1 MKKVNQIK
9 TLLLV
14 IAIIVCCSN
23 NIFAQNLSGK
33 EIMQK
38 VKDRPDGDNRKST
51 MQMELINKRGKK
63 RNRSVVS
70 YSMDIG
76 KDKKSIMFF
85 LSPADVK
92 GTGFLTWE
100 YDNPDKDDDRWLY
113 LPAMKKTRR
122 ISGTSAKKD
131 YFMGTDF
138 TYDDMGGRN
147 VDEDS
152 HKLLKTEKTD
162 GYDCWVI
169 ESKPRDPKDMYSKKV
184 SWIRKDCLFAHQ
196 VEFYDKMG
204 SLLKTLTISNIEK
217 IDGFWTAQ
225 KMHIINHQTSHQ
237 TILLM
242 SETKYNIKID
252 ENLFT
257 VSNLERGVSE

>member
-1 MKKVNQIK
+1 MKRKNLIK
-9 TLLLV
+9 TSLLIL
-14 IAIIVCCSN
+14 AIIASN
-23 NIFAQNLSGK
+23 NTNIFAQNLSGK

-92 GTGFLTWE
+92 GTGFLTWD

-138 TYDDMGGRN
+138 TYDDMGSRN
-147 VDEDS
+147 VDEDT
-152 HKLLKTEKTD
+152 HKLLREENLD
-162 GYDCWVI
+162 NYDCWVI
-169 ESKPRDPKDMYSKKV
+169 ESKSKDPKDMYSKKV
-184 SWIRKDCLFAHQ
+184 SRIRKDCLFARK

-204 SLLKTLTISNIEK
+204 NLLKTLTISDIEK

-225 KMHIINHQTSHQ
+225 KMHIINHQTNHQ

-257 VSNLERGVSE
+257 VSSLEKGIF

>member
-1 MKKVNQIK
+1 MKKTNQIK
-9 TLLLV
+9 TLLLA
-14 IAIIVCCSN
+14 IAVIVCCSN
-23 NIFAQNLSGK
+23 NIFAQNFSGK

-38 VKDRPDGDNRKST
+38 VKDRPDGKNREMK

-63 RNRSVVS
+63 RSRSVVS

-100 YDNPDKDDDRWLY
+100 YDNPEKDDDRWLY

-122 ISGTSAKKD
+122 ISGASAKKG

-147 VDEDS
+147 IDEDIY
-152 HKLLKTEKTD
+152 KLLREEKLD

-169 ESKPRDPKDMYSKKV
+169 ESKPKDTKDMYSKKV
-184 SWIRKDCLFAHQ
+184 SWIRKDCLHASK
-196 VEFYDKMG
+196 VVFYDKMEN
-204 SLLKTLTISNIEK
+204 LLKTLTISDIEK

-225 KMHIINHQTSHQ
+225 KMHIINHQTNHQ

-242 SETKYNIKID
+242 RETQYNIEID

-257 VSNLERGVSE
+257 VSNLEKGVF

>member
-1 MKKVNQIK
+1 MKRINLIK
-9 TLLLV
+9 TSLLIL
-14 IAIIVCCSN
+14 AIVASN
-23 NIFAQNLSGK
+23 NPNIFAQNLSGK

-38 VKDRPDGDNRKST
+38 VKDRPDGKNRKMK
-51 MQMELINKRGKK
+51 MQMELINKRDKK

-92 GTGFLTWE
+92 GTAFLTWE
-100 YDNPDKDDDRWLY
+100 YDNTDKEDDRWLY

-138 TYDDMGGRN
+138 TYDDMGSRN
-147 VDEDS
+147 VDEDT
-152 HKLLKTEKTD
+152 HKRLREEKSD
-162 GYDCWVI
+162 DYDCWVI
-169 ESKPRDPKDMYSKKV
+169 ESKPKDSKDMYSKKV
-184 SWIRKDCLFAHQ
+184 SWIRKDCLFARK

-204 SLLKTLTISNIEK
+204 NLLKTLTISNIKK

-225 KMHIINHQTSHQ
+225 KMHIINHQTNHQ
-237 TILLM
+237 TILLI
-242 SETKYNIKID
+242 SEVQYNIEIG
-252 ENLFT
+252 ESLFT
-257 VSNLERGVSE
+257 VSNLEKGAVK

>member
-1 MKKVNQIK
+1 MKRINLIK
-9 TLLLV
+9 TSLLIL
-14 IAIIVCCSN
+14 AIIAN
-23 NIFAQNLSGK
+23 NNTNIFAQNLSGK

-70 YSMDIG
+70 YSMDIE

-85 LSPADVK
+85 QSPADVK
-92 GTGFLTWE
+92 GTGFLTWD

-122 ISGTSAKKD
+122 ISGASAKKD

-147 VDEDS
+147 VDEDI
-152 HKLLKTEKTD
+152 HKLLKEEKTD

-169 ESKPRDPKDMYSKKV
+169 ESKPKDPKDMYSKKV
-184 SWIRKDCLFAHQ
+184 SRIRKDCLFARK

-204 SLLKTLTISNIEK
+204 NLLKTLTISDIEK
-217 IDGFWTAQ
+217 INGFWTAQ
-225 KMHIINHQTSHQ
+225 KMHIINHQTNHQ

-242 SETKYNIKID
+242 NETKYNIKID
-252 ENLFT
+252 VNLFT
-257 VSNLERGVSE
+257 VSNLEKGVF

>member
-1 MKKVNQIK
+1 MN
-9 TLLLV
+9 TLKRITG
-14 IAIIVCCSN
+14 IAILIAVFTMSN
-23 NIFAQNLSGK
+23 TNVFAQNLSGK
-33 EIMQK
+33 QIMQK

-92 GTGFLTWE
+92 GTGFLTWD

-122 ISGTSAKKD
+122 ISGTSARKD

-138 TYDDMGGRN
+138 TYDDMGSRN
-147 VDEDS
+147 VDEDI
-152 HKLLKTEKTD
+152 HKLLKEEKTD

-169 ESKPRDPKDMYSKKV
+169 ESKPKDSKDMYSKKV
-184 SWIRKDCLFAHQ
+184 SWIRKDCLFAHK

-204 SLLKTLTISNIEK
+204 NLLKTLTISDIEK

-225 KMHIINHQTSHQ
+225 KMHIINHPTNHQ

-242 SETKYNIKID
+242 SKTQYNIKIGK
-252 ENLFT
+252 NLFT
-257 VSNLERGVSE
+257 VSNLEKGVF